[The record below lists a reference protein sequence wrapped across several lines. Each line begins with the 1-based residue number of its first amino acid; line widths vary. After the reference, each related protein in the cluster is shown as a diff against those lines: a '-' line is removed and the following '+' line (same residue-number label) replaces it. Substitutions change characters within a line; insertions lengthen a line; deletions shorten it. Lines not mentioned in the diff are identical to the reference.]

1 MERFFMSR
9 RSAIALIVRAR
20 TTLLAGT
27 DERLP
32 ADAQHHEALV
42 ADLTRLLFDVRA
54 GRIDEFE
61 LKAPTPMHVTVAA
74 D

>member
-1 MERFFMSR
+1 MSR

-20 TTLLAGT
+20 SALLADT
-27 DERLP
+27 DDRSAVEIQRQQSR
-32 ADAQHHEALV
+32 A

-54 GRIDEFE
+54 GRISVFE
-61 LKAPTPMHVTVAA
+61 LKEPASMHVTISS

>member
-9 RSAIALIVRAR
+9 RSAIALIVNAR
-20 TTLLAGT
+20 TALLANT
-27 DERLP
+27 DERP
-32 ADAQHHEALV
+32 PDDAQHSQARV

-54 GRIDEFE
+54 GRVDEFE
-61 LKAPTPMHVTVAA
+61 LKEPTPMHVTVSS

>member
-9 RSAIALIVRAR
+9 RSAIALIISAR
-20 TTLLAGT
+20 KTLAANA
-27 DERLP
+27 P
-32 ADAQHHEALV
+32 YHEALA

-54 GRIDEFE
+54 RRVDTFE
-61 LKAPTPMHVTVAA
+61 LQEPTPMHVTVAV

>member
-9 RSAIALIVRAR
+9 RSAIALIVNAR
-20 TTLLAGT
+20 TTLLAKA

-32 ADAQHHEALV
+32 ADIQHHDARV

-54 GRIDEFE
+54 GRVDEFK
-61 LKAPTPMHVTVAA
+61 LKEPTPMHVIVAS

>member
-1 MERFFMSR
+1 MSR
-9 RSAIALIVRAR
+9 RSAIALIVKAR
-20 TTLLAGT
+20 TTLLANT
-27 DERLP
+27 QEQLS

-54 GRIDEFE
+54 GRVDEFE

-74 D
+74 G

>member
-9 RSAIALIVRAR
+9 RSAIALIVNAR
-20 TTLLAGT
+20 TTLLANA

-32 ADAQHHEALV
+32 TGAQHHEARE

-54 GRIDEFE
+54 GRVDEFE
-61 LKAPTPMHVTVAA
+61 LKEPTPMHVIVAS